1 MSYDGLYGEKY
12 ANTSQ
17 NAASRHF
24 SSIGAGT
31 TLTTS
36 EDHEWVGLRMR
47 MNYDGHA
54 DESDRIAIDGKADD
68 RGAGAV

>member
-24 SSIGAGT
+24 SPIGTGT

-36 EDHEWVGLRMR
+36 EDHEWVALRIR
-47 MNYDGHA
+47 TNYVGHA
-54 DESDRIAIDGKADD
+54 D
-68 RGAGAV
+68 